1 MGLKTYKHIDHTR
14 NEIAEYLKIV
24 KKSVNAGNFIVSSSN
39 NRLANMNFIEKYKIT
54 INKQKKMIISLEI
67 EDFCYSVDNY
77 NNPKERLYVFSKEYE
92 LNNWGTIEKINI
104 YIKTVIKDNEF
115 IVIIS
120 FHELEKNIK
129 KLFY

>member
-1 MGLKTYKHIDHTR
+1 MELKTYKHIDHTR